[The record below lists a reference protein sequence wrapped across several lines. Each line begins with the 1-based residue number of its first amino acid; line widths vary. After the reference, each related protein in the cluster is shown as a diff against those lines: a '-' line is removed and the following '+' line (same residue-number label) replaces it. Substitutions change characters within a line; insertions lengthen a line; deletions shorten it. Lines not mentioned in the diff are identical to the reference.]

1 MQIPEPT
8 TVILSVVAG
17 SLFGFLSVPHCLGM
31 CGPLHLAMCL
41 SGPKKS
47 FRTLTLFNIGRILGY
62 TLIGLLLGLL
72 GEQVTRLGA
81 PNQSAQ
87 ASTLSVPMSCCE
99 QAAANQAQQSSELTV
114 PKSCC
119 AQAGEDAN
127 QTTPT
132 ESDSNGALSVPKS
145 CCEQAAANTQHPTPN
160 TRQSARPLVAMSIG
174 IRRILMY
181 IFPAVVLAAVGI
193 GALRKSSVTSGKAGL
208 SGLIGHFFKR
218 FRTSGP
224 LACGGVASLLPC
236 GMLYVAFAIAASTL
250 SWLLGGVFLFVYCLT
265 ISVFMQLSIMVST
278 AFGRSFGNKLNQA
291 TPWLALMGAAVY
303 LGLYVKAGS

>member
-1 MQIPEPT
+1 
-8 TVILSVVAG
+8 
-17 SLFGFLSVPHCLGM
+17 M

-47 FRTLTLFNIGRILGY
+47 FRTLTLFNLGRVLGY

-72 GEQVTRLGA
+72 GGQVTRLAGA
-81 PNQSAQ
+81 SEAPPTNHLA
-87 ASTLSVPMSCCE
+87 VPRSCCE
-99 QAAANQAQQSSELTV
+99 QAAENAAETHTQIAVPNSCCAQEPNQAIATPADSDGELAV

-119 AQAGEDAN
+119 QQPTTNN
-127 QTTPT
+127 QQPT
-132 ESDSNGALSVPKS
+132 
-145 CCEQAAANTQHPTPN
+145 Q
-160 TRQSARPLVAMSIG
+160 PLVAMSVG

-181 IFPAVVLAAVGI
+181 VFPAVVLLAVGV
-193 GALRKSSVTSGKAGL
+193 GALRKSAVTSGKAGL
-208 SGLIGHFFKR
+208 SGLMGRFFQR

-250 SWLLGGVFLFVYCLT
+250 SWLLGGVFLLFYCLT

-278 AFGRSFGNKLNQA
+278 AFGRSFGARLNQA
-291 TPWLALMGAAVY
+291 YPWLAFVGAAVY
-303 LGLYVKAGS
+303 LGLYVRAVS

>member
-8 TVILSVVAG
+8 TVVLAVVAG

-47 FRTLTLFNIGRILGY
+47 FRTLTLFNLGRILGY

-72 GEQVTRLGA
+72 GEQVTRLAGA
-81 PNQSAQ
+81 SEAPPTDQLA
-87 ASTLSVPMSCCE
+87 VPRSCCE
-99 QAAANQAQQSSELTV
+99 QAAQNAEETPAQIAV

-119 AQAGEDAN
+119 PQDPN
-127 QTTPT
+127 QTIAAAPN
-132 ESDSNGALSVPKS
+132 SNSELPVPNS
-145 CCEQAAANTQHPTPN
+145 CCPQPTTSNQHSTK
-160 TRQSARPLVAMSIG
+160 PLVAMSVG

-181 IFPAVVLAAVGI
+181 IFPAAVLLVVGI
-193 GALRKSSVTSGKAGL
+193 GALRKSAVTSGKAGL
-208 SGLIGHFFKR
+208 SGLMGRFFKR

-224 LACGGVASLLPC
+224 LGCGAVASLLPC

-250 SWLLGGVFLFVYCLT
+250 SWLLGAVFLLFYCLT

-278 AFGRSFGNKLNQA
+278 AFGRGFGARLNQA
-291 TPWLALMGAAVY
+291 YPWLAFIGAAVY
-303 LGLYVKAGS
+303 LGLYIRAVS

>member
-17 SLFGFLSVPHCLGM
+17 SLFGLLSVPHCLGM

-47 FRTLTLFNIGRILGY
+47 FRTLTLFNLGRILGY

-72 GEQVTRLGA
+72 GEQVTRWAGSNA
-81 PNQSAQ
+81 VQGGS
-87 ASTLSVPMSCCE
+87 
-99 QAAANQAQQSSELTV
+99 LTV
-114 PKSCC
+114 PKC
-119 AQAGEDAN
+119 ACEELADIQAELSGELIVLKSTQPGQDAN
-127 QTTPT
+127 QTTAST
-132 ESDSNGALSVPKS
+132 SSGGGGLAVPQS
-145 CCEQAAANTQHPTPN
+145 CCEQTDKQAK
-160 TRQSARPLVAMSIG
+160 PLVSVSRHF
-174 IRRILMY
+174 RRILMY
-181 IFPAVVLAAVGI
+181 IFPAVVLLAVGI

-208 SGLIGHFFKR
+208 SGLLGHFFKR

-224 LACGGVASLLPC
+224 LVCGGVASLLPC

-278 AFGRSFGNKLNQA
+278 AFGRGFSAKLNQA
-291 TPWLALMGAAVY
+291 YPWLALLGAAVY

>member
-8 TVILSVVAG
+8 TVVLSVVAG

-47 FRTLTLFNIGRILGY
+47 FRTLSLFNLGRVLGY

-72 GEQVTRLGA
+72 GQQVTRLAGA
-81 PNQSAQ
+81 SEAPPTSHLA
-87 ASTLSVPMSCCE
+87 VPRSCCE
-99 QAAANQAQQSSELTV
+99 QAAETPTETRSQIAG

-119 AQAGEDAN
+119 AQDAN
-127 QTTPT
+127 QALAAAPN
-132 ESDSNGALSVPKS
+132 SNSELAVPNS
-145 CCEQAAANTQHPTPN
+145 CCPQPTTSNQQP
-160 TRQSARPLVAMSIG
+160 TKPLVAMSVG

-181 IFPAVVLAAVGI
+181 IFPAAVLLVVGI
-193 GALRKSSVTSGKAGL
+193 GALRKSAVTSAKAGL
-208 SGLIGHFFKR
+208 SGLMGRVFQR

-250 SWLLGGVFLFVYCLT
+250 SWLLGGVFLLFYCLT

-278 AFGRSFGNKLNQA
+278 AFGRSFGARLNQA
-291 TPWLALMGAAVY
+291 YPWLAFMGAAVY
-303 LGLYVKAGS
+303 LGLYVRAVS

>member
-47 FRTLTLFNIGRILGY
+47 FRTLTLFNLGRILGY

-72 GEQVTRLGA
+72 GEQVTRLAGGFKS
-81 PNQSAQ
+81 PQQ
-87 ASTLSVPMSCCE
+87 ANELSVPESCCAQTGEDQDAAE
-99 QAAANQAQQSSELTV
+99 QILTV

-119 AQAGEDAN
+119 APSADDPNQAIATHTNTDN
-127 QTTPT
+127 
-132 ESDSNGALSVPKS
+132 ALAVPKS
-145 CCEQAAANTQHPTPN
+145 CCEQPTTSNQKPA
-160 TRQSARPLVAMSIG
+160 QPLVAMSKG

-181 IFPAVVLAAVGI
+181 IFPAVVLLAVGI
-193 GALRKSSVTSGKAGL
+193 GGIRKSSVVSGRAGL
-208 SGLIGHFFKR
+208 SGLMGHFFKR

-224 LACGGVASLLPC
+224 LGCGAVASLLPC

-250 SWLLGGVFLFVYCLT
+250 SWLLGGVFLLVYCLT

-278 AFGRSFGNKLNQA
+278 AFGRSFGVQLNRA
-291 TPWLALMGAAVY
+291 YPWLAFAGAFVY
-303 LGLYVKAGS
+303 LGLYVRAVA